1 VGIVECPALPPLAD
15 TAALVGGVVN
25 LEHLGHLVN
34 QVIVAHLDLREF
46 LVTAAI
52 LAPVVTVATLDR
64 QDLMAFLATVV

>member
-25 LEHLGHLVN
+25 LGYLGN

-52 LAPVVTVATLDR
+52 LAPVVIVATLDR
-64 QDLMAFLATVV
+64 QDLMVFLDSVA